1 MERSNLGSMVWYTTS
16 FLTDVEGSEFNIA
29 FDRDSDDNAPNSAAT
44 LPAPFEITVPTEG
57 DTFSMA
63 ADKIDIAWNSSGT
76 DDEMHV
82 MLSGDCF
89 YGQNITVDGDP
100 GVYIIEAGIL
110 EPISDTDTCTGT
122 LTLTRK
128 RMGTV
133 DNTYGEGGEFRA
145 LQVRN
150 ITINLQP

>member
-1 MERSNLGSMVWYTTS
+1 M
-16 FLTDVEGSEFNIA
+16 
-29 FDRDSDDNAPNSAAT
+29 
-44 LPAPFEITVPTEG
+44 
-57 DTFSMA
+57 
-63 ADKIDIAWNSSGT
+63 DIAWNSSGT

-122 LTLTRK
+122 LTSPVKEWAPSTIP
-128 RMGTV
+128 MA
-133 DNTYGEGGEFRA
+133 RA
-145 LQVRN
+145 VSSVHFKFE
-150 ITINLQP
+150 I